1 MKQRRGKRAA
11 GEGGLRT
18 QVGNPQILA
27 QTRAT
32 RSGRDDDESL
42 RVHPLEDL
50 PRRTTDSARGC
61 REHGVSRA
69 SGVRG
74 DRPFFRPTS
83 MTRRQSSLSPSRVM
97 GKNRGTG
104 DGEEKTRDGVMY
116 FLLRCRALWEIERP
130 STTRS
135 CTDGRGS
142 VTVFLECAW
151 QENCRREKG
160 TLEAME
166 YVYAVRTFPTV
177 NLNQRAF
184 PISMIRR
191 RHSRIELLTQM
202 LLQLD
207 VRLDQRTSP
216 GL

>member
-1 MKQRRGKRAA
+1 M
-11 GEGGLRT
+11 E
-18 QVGNPQILA
+18 
-27 QTRAT
+27 
-32 RSGRDDDESL
+32 
-42 RVHPLEDL
+42 
-50 PRRTTDSARGC
+50 
-61 REHGVSRA
+61 
-69 SGVRG
+69 
-74 DRPFFRPTS
+74 
-83 MTRRQSSLSPSRVM
+83 
-97 GKNRGTG
+97 KNRGTG
-104 DGEEKTRDGVMY
+104 DGEEKTRDGVMC
-116 FLLRCRALWEIERP
+116 FLLRCRALWKIERP
-130 STTRS
+130 STARS

-160 TLEAME
+160 TLKAME

-177 NLNQRAF
+177 NQNQRAF

-207 VRLDQRTSP
+207 ARLDQRTSP